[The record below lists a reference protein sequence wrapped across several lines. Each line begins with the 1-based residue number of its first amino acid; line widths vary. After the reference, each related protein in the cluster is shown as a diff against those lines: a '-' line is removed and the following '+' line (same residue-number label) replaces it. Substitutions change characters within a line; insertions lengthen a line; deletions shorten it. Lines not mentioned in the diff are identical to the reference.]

1 MKLSEKLLQVR
12 KSKNLSQTDVAK
24 EVGVTRQSI
33 SSYERGNS
41 TPDAIQFIKLAKAF
55 NMTLDELA
63 KDVEVK

>member
-33 SSYERGNS
+33 SSYENRCN
-41 TPDAIQFIKLAKAF
+41 FIF
-55 NMTLDELA
+55 
-63 KDVEVK
+63 